1 MVASFWKS
9 ARRLSAAM
17 LPAACLT
24 IATANAQN
32 PPTGPTVS
40 PPNNPPAT
48 APTTAPPATPPIV
61 TAEKPILPGEASALS
76 ADREIADM
84 LIIDNNGEVAMAK
97 LAESKVENP
106 SVCAFAQRMVKDHLQ
121 LAQSLRLMALTMN
134 PPAATGTTTTTPA
147 PTGPTL
153 DLEPRA
159 TQPIEPGPTTQGPAP
174 AGRSSVAGTPS
185 TPAAPGTAGTPT
197 RAPLGSVPTPGSD
210 PNSATVGTP
219 GGLPVPGAFATPA
232 AGTPAVA
239 TPSVAVVPQASVQTV
254 VVNPNRGLDFLQI
267 RRQIGDQCLTSA
279 TKDFD
284 TMKPAE
290 IEVAYMGQQIVA
302 HQQMIATAKVLRLYA
317 SARLQ
322 SLIDRGIETAESH
335 LTEAKEV
342 MGNLT
347 QYHPETDL
355 STK

>member
-1 MVASFWKS
+1 
-9 ARRLSAAM
+9 M
-17 LPAACLT
+17 LPAVCL
-24 IATANAQN
+24 IVATANAQN
-32 PPTGPTVS
+32 SPTSPTVS
-40 PPNNPPAT
+40 PPTTNPPTT
-48 APTTAPPATPPIV
+48 APTTPPPATPPAV
-61 TAEKPILPGEASALS
+61 TVQKPILPDEPPTLA
-76 ADREIADM
+76 ADREIAQM

-106 SVCAFAQRMVKDHLQ
+106 SVRAFAQRMVKDHLQ
-121 LAQSLRLMALTMN
+121 MAQSLRLMASTMN
-134 PPAATGTTTTTPA
+134 PPAATVIATTPA
-147 PTGPTL
+147 PAGPTL

-159 TQPIEPGPTTQGPAP
+159 TQPIQPGPTTQGPPP
-174 AGRSSVAGTPS
+174 AGRSTVAGTPS

-197 RAPLGSVPTPGSD
+197 RAPLGSVPTPGSV

-219 GGLPVPGAFATPA
+219 GGLPVPGSTATPA
-232 AGTPAVA
+232 PETPAVA
-239 TPSVAVVPQASVQTV
+239 VPSVAVAPRASVQAV
-254 VVNPNRGLDFLQI
+254 AVNPNRGLDFVQI

-284 TMKPAE
+284 SMKPAE
-290 IEVAYMGQQIVA
+290 IEIAYMGQQIVA
-302 HQQMIATAKVLRLYA
+302 HEQMIATAKVLRLYA

-347 QYHPETDL
+347 QYHPETEA